1 MKYVFDEIEFIS
13 ILSISG
19 VKTIYGFEYNK
30 NVADETIIN
39 KLLALYKKGFIEQ
52 KDSKI
57 VVSEKILRLIDKMLK
72 AKYIFIITDCLG
84 NFPQSILYCNE
95 EKIVV
100 LERYENE
107 FNISIKLSETTKT
120 YFLTDSIENGLFPKN
135 FTEDEEEVKLIEK
148 MLIGN
153 ISNKENLLL
162 IEKLDIDEPLENR
175 YIKILKSNTFKLIQE
190 DTLGREKLSLY
201 TYEALPK
208 IFLS

>member
-107 FNISIKLSETTKT
+107 FT
-120 YFLTDSIENGLFPKN
+120 
-135 FTEDEEEVKLIEK
+135 
-148 MLIGN
+148 
-153 ISNKENLLL
+153 
-162 IEKLDIDEPLENR
+162 
-175 YIKILKSNTFKLIQE
+175 
-190 DTLGREKLSLY
+190 
-201 TYEALPK
+201 
-208 IFLS
+208 